1 MCTAATTTQK
11 LSTCTETS
19 GLREHEHMCCRK
31 LMAYKCVHCMT
42 PLYIISPTADA
53 VSCVSAC
60 RQEGMTSVLAAGG
73 LLEGLA
79 RGTAALAP
87 ASPACQALSHIL
99 TQVCTKSLSLSALLE
114 SGRGQQAAN
123 QTEEH
128 SASVSARVDATLEPV
143 REQAAQQQQAGIAVQ
158 QGAAAI
164 ACCQTWQVSVTC
176 SSCGNLDCRCFC
188 LTALGT
194 DSCLSPK

>member
-1 MCTAATTTQK
+1 MLQEAHGTQTCALQDALVHIQAPLLM
-11 LSTCTETS
+11 LS
-19 GLREHEHMCCRK
+19 
-31 LMAYKCVHCMT
+31 
-42 PLYIISPTADA
+42 A
-53 VSCVSAC
+53 VC

-99 TQVCTKSLSLSALLE
+99 TQVCTQSLSPTALLKPQ
-114 SGRGQQAAN
+114 RKQQAAN
-123 QTEEH
+123 QTVEH
-128 SASVSARVDATLEPV
+128 SASAKASDSANARVDATLEPV
-143 REQAAQQQQAGIAVQ
+143 PAQLPQQQQAGIVTQ

-176 SSCGNLDCRCFC
+176 FI
-188 LTALGT
+188 
-194 DSCLSPK
+194 